1 VSGQIREDLVKEGAF
16 GLPKSV
22 ETAEVSWAGALRD
35 YLAKVGAIVWKDVR
49 AEVRTKEI
57 FTSMLVFAFLV
68 VLIFNFA
75 FELRRVEMDL
85 VGPGILWVA
94 FTFAGILGLN
104 RSFVLEKDRG
114 SLEGLMLAPVDRS
127 AIYLGKLLGNLL
139 FMLIME
145 AFALPLFAVLNNQP
159 LLLPGLAPII
169 FLGTL
174 GFVTVGTLFAAIAVN
189 TRTREV
195 MLPVLLLP
203 MMVPVVISAVKATG
217 IVMAGEP
224 LSAAGDWLSLLVA
237 FDVIFLAVCWLVF
250 EYVVEE

>member
-1 VSGQIREDLVKEGAF
+1 MREHSSEGIAQKHPF
-16 GLPKSV
+16 GLPKSL
-22 ETAEVSWAGALRD
+22 EISEVSWLTTLRD
-35 YLAKVGAIVWKDVR
+35 YLDKVGAIVWKDLV
-49 AEVRTKEI
+49 AELRTKEI
-57 FTSMLVFAFLV
+57 FTSMLVFALLV
-68 VLIFNFA
+68 VVIFNFA
-75 FELRRVEMDL
+75 FELRQVDMSL
-85 VGPGILWVA
+85 MGPGILWVA
-94 FTFAGILGLN
+94 FTFAGVLGLN

-139 FMLIME
+139 FMLVME

-159 LLLPGLAPII
+159 LLLPGLVPVI

-174 GFVTVGTLFAAIAVN
+174 GFVTVGTLFAAMSVN

-195 MLPVLLLP
+195 MLPVLLFP
-203 MMVPVVISAVKATG
+203 MMVPVVIAAVKATG
-217 IVMAGEP
+217 VVLAGDP

-237 FDVIFLAVCWLVF
+237 FDVIFLVVCWLVF

>member
-1 VSGQIREDLVKEGAF
+1 MEK
-16 GLPKSV
+16 GLLRLP
-22 ETAEVSWAGALRD
+22 EVSWAGALRD
-35 YLAKVGAIVWKDVR
+35 YLTKVGAIVWKDVT
-49 AEVRTKEI
+49 AELRTKEI

-139 FMLIME
+139 FMLVME
-145 AFALPLFAVLNNQP
+145 VFALPLFAVLNNQP
-159 LLLPGLAPII
+159 LLLPGLVPVI

-203 MMVPVVISAVKATG
+203 MMVPVVIAAVKATG
-217 IVMAGEP
+217 VVMAGEP

-237 FDVIFLAVCWLVF
+237 FDTIFLAVCWLVF

>member
-1 VSGQIREDLVKEGAF
+1 MIEHLR
-16 GLPKSV
+16 
-22 ETAEVSWAGALRD
+22 VSWVAALRD
-35 YLAKVGAIVWKDVR
+35 YLDKVGAIVWKDVV
-49 AEVRTKEI
+49 AELRTKEI
-57 FTSMLVFAFLV
+57 FTSMLVFALLV
-68 VLIFNFA
+68 VVIFNFA
-75 FELRRVEMDL
+75 FELRQVDMSL
-85 VGPGILWVA
+85 MGPGILWVA
-94 FTFAGILGLN
+94 FTFAGVLGLN

-139 FMLIME
+139 FMLVME

-159 LLLPGLAPII
+159 LLLPGLVPVI

-174 GFVTVGTLFAAIAVN
+174 GFVTVGTLFAAMSVN

-195 MLPVLLLP
+195 MLPVLLFP
-203 MMVPVVISAVKATG
+203 MMVPMVIAAVKATG
-217 IVMAGEP
+217 VVLAGDP

-237 FDVIFLAVCWLVF
+237 FDVIFLVVCWLVF

>member
-1 VSGQIREDLVKEGAF
+1 MQKRPF
-16 GLPKSV
+16 RLPKSV
-22 ETAEVSWAGALRD
+22 EAWEVAWVGALRD
-35 YLAKVGAIVWKDVR
+35 YLAKVAAIVWKDVT
-49 AEVRTKEI
+49 AELRTKEI

-75 FELRRVEMDL
+75 FELRQVDMDL

-139 FMLIME
+139 FMLVME

-159 LLLPGLAPII
+159 LLLPGLVPVI

-174 GFVTVGTLFAAIAVN
+174 GFVAVGTLFAAMAVN

-195 MLPVLLLP
+195 MLPILLLP
-203 MMVPVVISAVKATG
+203 MMVPVVIAAVKATEV
-217 IVMAGEP
+217 VMAGEP

>member
-1 VSGQIREDLVKEGAF
+1 VSGHSSDGITQELRF
-16 GLPKSV
+16 PKSL
-22 ETAEVSWAGALRD
+22 EASEVSWLTTLHD
-35 YLAKVGAIVWKDVR
+35 YLDKVGAIVWKDVV
-49 AEVRTKEI
+49 AELRTKEI
-57 FTSMLVFAFLV
+57 FTSMLVFALLV
-68 VLIFNFA
+68 VVIFNFA
-75 FELRRVEMDL
+75 FELRQVDMSL
-85 VGPGILWVA
+85 MGPGILWVA
-94 FTFAGILGLN
+94 FTFAGVLGLN

-139 FMLIME
+139 FMLVME

-159 LLLPGLAPII
+159 LLLPGLVPII

-174 GFVTVGTLFAAIAVN
+174 GFVTVGTLFAAMSVN

-195 MLPVLLLP
+195 MLPILLFP
-203 MMVPVVISAVKATG
+203 MMVPVVIAAVKATG
-217 IVMAGEP
+217 VVLAGDP

-237 FDVIFLAVCWLVF
+237 FDVIFLVVCWLVF

>member
-1 VSGQIREDLVKEGAF
+1 MSGPGNTGFSRSEGRLKSAF
-16 GLPKSV
+16 QPQR
-22 ETAEVSWAGALRD
+22 VSWVGALRD
-35 YLAKVGAIVWKDVR
+35 YLAKVGAIVWKDVV
-49 AEVRTKEI
+49 AELRTKEM
-57 FTSMLVFAFLV
+57 FTSMLMFAFLV

-75 FELRRVEMDL
+75 FELRRVDMDL
-85 VGPGILWVA
+85 LGPGILWVA
-94 FTFAGILGLN
+94 FTFAGVLGLN

-139 FMLIME
+139 FMLVME
-145 AFALPLFAVLNNQP
+145 AFAVPLFAVLNNQP
-159 LLLPGLAPII
+159 VLLPGLVPVV

-174 GFVTVGTLFAAIAVN
+174 GFVAVGTLFAAMAVN

-195 MLPVLLLP
+195 MLPILLLP
-203 MMVPVVISAVKATG
+203 MMVPVIIAAVKATG
-217 IVMAGEP
+217 VVMAGEP

-250 EYVVEE
+250 EYVVEG